1 MLVLQGPGFTRAGD
15 FMDQR
20 KVSRKTWNKIRATY
34 KDVVLAGRM
43 IVEPPS
49 GTVHPDAY
57 GKLFE
62 LRDRLVEVLGFSPTN
77 TMQQRTLRDS
87 LTNAATDP
95 SNNFSGHAER
105 LLLKL
110 RISL

>member
-1 MLVLQGPGFTRAGD
+1 
-15 FMDQR
+15 MDQR
-20 KVSRKTWNKIRATY
+20 KVSRKAWNKIRSTY

-49 GTVHPDAY
+49 GTAHPDAY

-77 TMQQRTLRDS
+77 RVQQRMLRDS
-87 LTNAATDP
+87 LTRAAMDP
-95 SNNFSGHAER
+95 SKDFSGHADR
-105 LLLKL
+105 LLLNL
-110 RISL
+110 QIGL

>member
-1 MLVLQGPGFTRAGD
+1 
-15 FMDQR
+15 MDQR
-20 KVSRKTWNKIRATY
+20 KVSRKAWNKIRTTY

-49 GTVHPDAY
+49 GTVHPNAY

-62 LRDRLVEVLGFSPTN
+62 LRERLLEVLGLSPTN
-77 TMQQRTLRDS
+77 TMQQKLLRDS

-95 SNNFSGHAER
+95 SNNFSGHADR
-105 LLLKL
+105 LLLNL
-110 RISL
+110 QIGL